1 MNSFCLGLALSIT
14 CLGSIRGAESVYV
27 SNFYDGTVIRRRR
40 GRARRQ
46 KQIAQAGVECVGIA
60 GSSGDAEVIALAVTA
75 CRAAGLTRFR
85 VELGQVELGLSA
97 LAEIDERARP
107 LAADAL
113 ARKDQAELA
122 RILKTAGVATK
133 DRARILALATLDGD
147 MSVLKEA
154 RTLFTSPASKRALA
168 TLNDVAER
176 IAHLGLGDSLG
187 VDLGE
192 VRRASYYTGVSFT
205 LLAEGPGEP
214 IGAGGRYDNLLAQF
228 DRPLPAT
235 GFGLDVDH
243 LEWALASS
251 AAKLAAVPLRV
262 VVLGKDPVRVERTAH
277 LMRAATVSAAVL
289 HSGAREE
296 GLAFAK
302 AWHYDAVLLVETRRI
317 RIERVRDQKAQT
329 LVVHDST
336 DIAEAVQVFVRKV
349 RG

>member
-1 MNSFCLGLALSIT
+1 M
-14 CLGSIRGAESVYV
+14 
-27 SNFYDGTVIRRRR
+27 
-40 GRARRQ
+40 
-46 KQIAQAGVECVGIA
+46 
-60 GSSGDAEVIALAVTA
+60 
-75 CRAAGLTRFR
+75 
-85 VELGQVELGLSA
+85 ELGQVELGLSA

-214 IGAGGRYDNLLAQF
+214 IGAGGRYDNLLAQS

-262 VVLGKDPVRVERTAH
+262 VVAKKDSRSRKPGTT
-277 LMRAATVSAAVL
+277 MRYFSSKRDAFTSNASAIKKHKRWSSTIPQTSPKQCRCLSAKYGAKNVDCRNRRSAV
-289 HSGAREE
+289 G
-296 GLAFAK
+296 G
-302 AWHYDAVLLVETRRI
+302 
-317 RIERVRDQKAQT
+317 
-329 LVVHDST
+329 
-336 DIAEAVQVFVRKV
+336 
-349 RG
+349 